1 MLRRLLLK
9 LTALV
14 FCAGVWFALTSRPS
28 PCVDFYDL
36 LSVAP
41 GASSSDVRKAWH
53 RKSLVFHPDKQR
65 GLSQWT
71 RGWSY
76 YKRLKMG
83 CASMDE
89 AFHRLSEAKE
99 ALSDEGLRRQH
110 DQVLAQCRAGQRRHE
125 EQARAEAHAKLNSIL
140 DGNRGGGVLVYLVS
154 PEAAAALLAFSC
166 DAAANWLAKLAA
178 SSYASSRSGGQ
189 SSSSSSSSSS
199 LLDSL
204 ALFLSPAGVAGVALG
219 AASSVARSAARLFNG
234 AATYLA
240 EGGVGSVWRLLAFL
254 LFLGVA
260 FLPYCAAAAAYVA
273 ALPGRYL
280 RSVTGLA
287 ARSDRLKGDGMR
299 RARERQESLLKE
311 SRAAEERRRSGIGRS
326 ADNNAT
332 AAREKNG
339 EREPTTAAESQQ
351 RQQQQQQQQQQ
362 SAAASRAATAKAAEA
377 RRKKATSRFVL

>member
-1 MLRRLLLK
+1 
-9 LTALV
+9 
-14 FCAGVWFALTSRPS
+14 
-28 PCVDFYDL
+28 
-36 LSVAP
+36 
-41 GASSSDVRKAWH
+41 
-53 RKSLVFHPDKQR
+53 
-65 GLSQWT
+65 
-71 RGWSY
+71 
-76 YKRLKMG
+76 MG

-110 DQVLAQCRAGQRRHE
+110 DQVLAQCRAGQLLHE
-125 EQARAEAHAKLNSIL
+125 EQARAEARAKLNSIL

-362 SAAASRAATAKAAEA
+362 QSAAASRAATAKAAEA